1 MKLKL
6 SKIRQ
11 FALILSLVL
20 VSFAAGWWAN
30 ENGIN
35 LRPESISQQRKAFT
49 SLDHSG
55 IDFSLFWE
63 VWDRL
68 GTNYFDK
75 SKLDSQK
82 MVLGAI
88 KGMVSSLDDPYTVF
102 LPPDEQKRTQ
112 EDLGG
117 EFEGIGIQIGFKGT
131 QLAVIAP
138 LEGSPAEKA
147 GVKAGDFI
155 VGIKDKNK
163 KVDTGTFGMSLPDAV
178 QAIRGSAGSAVT
190 LLLTREGVDKPIE
203 KEITR
208 AKIEVPSVKLSF
220 VGPSAGSG
228 QGEIARLQ
236 LFRFGDNTNGEWDK
250 AVLKIKNESAGWR
263 TKSLILDLRNNPG
276 GYLSGAVSIA
286 SEFIPQGVVVIQ
298 ENGQKTRQEFKASG
312 KAGLSSVPL
321 VVLVNG
327 GSASASEIVAGAL
340 RDNNRAKIIGEKT
353 FGKGTIQEAQQLDS
367 SGLHITTARWLT
379 PKGTWV
385 NDKGGLEPDVEVK
398 DNPDTEKDEQLEKA
412 IEELVK

>member
-1 MKLKL
+1 MKIKL

-11 FALILSLVL
+11 FALILSLVV

-30 ENGIN
+30 ENGIS
-35 LRPESISQQRKAFT
+35 LRPDSVSREERAPA

-55 IDFSLFWE
+55 INFSLFWE

-68 GTNYFDK
+68 ETNYFDK

-88 KGMVSSLDDPYTVF
+88 KGMVSSLSDPYTVF

-155 VGIKDKNK
+155 VGIKDKAK
-163 KVDTGTFGMSLPDAV
+163 KVDTGTVGMSLPDAV
-178 QAIRGSAGSAVT
+178 GAIRGPAGTAVT

-203 KEITR
+203 TEITR
-208 AKIEVPSVKLSF
+208 AKIEVPSIKLSF
-220 VGPSAGSG
+220 VGDNKD
-228 QGEIARLQ
+228 IAHLQ
-236 LFRFGDNTNGEWDK
+236 LFRFGDNTNGEWGNTIE
-250 AVLKIKNESAGWR
+250 KIRRKNVKGM
-263 TKSLILDLRNNPG
+263 ILDLRNNPG
-276 GYLSGAVSIA
+276 GYLNGAVAIT
-286 SEFIPQGVVVIQ
+286 SEFVSQGVIVIQ
-298 ENGQKTRQEFKASG
+298 EDGQKIRQEFKASG
-312 KAGLSSVPL
+312 KARLQNIPL
-321 VVLVNG
+321 AVLVNG

-340 RDNNRAKIIGEKT
+340 RDNGRAKIIGEKT
-353 FGKGTIQEAQQLDS
+353 FGKGTIQEAQQLDL

-385 NDKGGLEPDVEVK
+385 NDEGGLEPDIEIK
-398 DNPDTEKDEQLEKA
+398 DNPDTEKDEQLERA
-412 IEELVK
+412 IEELLK

>member
-11 FALILSLVL
+11 FALILSLVT

-35 LRPESISQQRKAFT
+35 LRPESISQQKKVFT
-49 SLDHSG
+49 PLDHSG

-88 KGMVSSLDDPYTVF
+88 KGMVSSLGDPYTVF

-190 LLLTREGVDKPIE
+190 LLLTREEADKPIE

-220 VGPSAGSG
+220 VGQNNSV
-228 QGEIARLQ
+228 ARLQ
-236 LFRFGDNTNGEWDK
+236 LFRFGDNTNGEWGK
-250 AVLKIKNESAGWR
+250 AIEEIRKKNVKGM
-263 TKSLILDLRNNPG
+263 ILDLRNNPG
-276 GYLSGAVSIA
+276 GYLNGAVAIT
-286 SEFIPQGVVVIQ
+286 SEFISQGVVVIQ
-298 ENGQKTRQEFKASG
+298 ENGQETRQEFKASG
-312 KAGLSSVPL
+312 KARLLDIPL
-321 VVLVNG
+321 AVLVNG

-353 FGKGTIQEAQQLDS
+353 FGKGTIQEAQQLDL

-379 PKGTWV
+379 PKETWV
-385 NDKGGLEPDVEVK
+385 NDKAGLEPDIEIK

>member
-1 MKLKL
+1 MKIKL

-11 FALILSLVL
+11 FALILSLVV
-20 VSFAAGWWAN
+20 VSFAGGWWAN

-35 LRPESISQQRKAFT
+35 LRPESISQQKKAFT
-49 SLDHSG
+49 PLDHSG

-163 KVDTGTFGMSLPDAV
+163 KVDMGTFGMSLPDAV
-178 QAIRGSAGSAVT
+178 GAIRGSAGSAVT

-220 VGPSAGSG
+220 VGQDNSA
-228 QGEIARLQ
+228 ARLQ

-250 AVLKIKNESAGWR
+250 AILKIKNEKS
-263 TKSLILDLRNNPG
+263 KSLILDLRNNPG

-286 SEFIPQGVVVIQ
+286 SEFISQGVVVIQ
-298 ENGQKTRQEFKASG
+298 EDGQKTRQEFKASG
-312 KAGLSSVPL
+312 KARLADIKL

-353 FGKGTIQEAQQLDS
+353 FGKGTIQEAQQLDL

-385 NDKGGLEPDVEVK
+385 NDKGGLEPDIEIK

>member
-1 MKLKL
+1 MRLKL

-11 FALILSLVL
+11 FALILSLVV

-35 LRPESISQQRKAFT
+35 LRPEAISQQKRAFT
-49 SLDHSG
+49 PLDHSG

-88 KGMVSSLDDPYTVF
+88 KGMVSSLNDPYTVF

-163 KVDTGTFGMSLPDAV
+163 KIDVGTFGMSLPDAV
-178 QAIRGSAGSAVT
+178 QVIRGSAGSAVT

-208 AKIEVPSVKLSF
+208 AKIEVPSIKLSF
-220 VGPSAGSG
+220 VGQDNSV
-228 QGEIARLQ
+228 ARLQ
-236 LFRFGDNTNGEWDK
+236 LFRFGDNTNGEWGD
-250 AVLKIKNESAGWR
+250 AIEKIKKKNVKGM
-263 TKSLILDLRNNPG
+263 ILDLRNNPG
-276 GYLSGAVSIA
+276 GYLNGAVAIA
-286 SEFIPQGVVVIQ
+286 SEFISQGVVVIQ

-340 RDNNRAKIIGEKT
+340 GDNNRAKIIGEKT
-353 FGKGTIQEAQQLDS
+353 FGKGTIQEAQQLDL

-385 NDKGGLEPDVEVK
+385 NDKGGLEPDIEVK

>member
-11 FALILSLVL
+11 FALILSLVA

-35 LRPESISQQRKAFT
+35 LRPESISQQKKVFT
-49 SLDHSG
+49 PLDHSG

-88 KGMVSSLDDPYTVF
+88 KGMVSSLGDPYTVF

-190 LLLTREGVDKPIE
+190 LLLTREGADKPIE

-220 VGPSAGSG
+220 VGQDNSV
-228 QGEIARLQ
+228 ARLQ

-250 AVLKIKNESAGWR
+250 AILKINPPNGGE
-263 TKSLILDLRNNPG
+263 KSKGMILDLRNNPG

-298 ENGQKTRQEFKASG
+298 ENGQETRQEFKASG
-312 KAGLSSVPL
+312 KARLADIKL

-353 FGKGTIQEAQQLDS
+353 FGKGTIQEAQQLDL

-385 NDKGGLEPDVEVK
+385 NDKGGLEPDIEVK
-398 DNPDTEKDEQLEKA
+398 DNPDTETDEQLEKA
-412 IEELVK
+412 IEELLK